1 MVVNNGINCNDFIRY
16 RGTTALGT
24 QCERSVAK
32 VGRISL
38 FPHAIGGSKKKKNF
52 FGSKNLTQKFSRS
65 SNINCWLND
74 KWSKKFVTDLKKH
87 YVLSVLPWHT
97 ATFWRQ
103 QLLVIKLIQD
113 IRCTRSI
120 QFVKN
125 RNTIKTYRHIHLH
138 TQFI

>member
-1 MVVNNGINCNDFIRY
+1 MISF
-16 RGTTALGT
+16 GTAE
-24 QCERSVAK
+24 QQRSERSVNAALQK
-32 VGRISL
+32 L
-38 FPHAIGGSKKKKNF
+38 GGYHCFRTQLEAAKKKKF
-52 FGSKNLTQKFSRS
+52 FGSKNLTRKFSRS